1 MRARF
6 TPFSFLSRLEE
17 VIMEVFPT
25 IPRDEDPIE
34 VMLGRALTMLPS
46 DRAARFATST
56 RRVCVLADNDADD
69 E

>member
-1 MRARF
+1 
-6 TPFSFLSRLEE
+6 
-17 VIMEVFPT
+17 MEVFPT

-69 E
+69 EEDSGEEDEDD